1 MKGGSNEELDEL
13 KKLRE
18 ILLANHM
25 ITDTTVLMNEALKA
39 KKKYINF
46 KNMCLKQRIKLFP
59 KNNFIL
65 ILITFSFFLLSPE
78 F

>member
-1 MKGGSNEELDEL
+1 
-13 KKLRE
+13 
-18 ILLANHM
+18 M

-46 KNMCLKQRIKLFP
+46 KKMCLKQRIKLFQ

-65 ILITFSFFLLSPE
+65 ILITYSFFLLSPE